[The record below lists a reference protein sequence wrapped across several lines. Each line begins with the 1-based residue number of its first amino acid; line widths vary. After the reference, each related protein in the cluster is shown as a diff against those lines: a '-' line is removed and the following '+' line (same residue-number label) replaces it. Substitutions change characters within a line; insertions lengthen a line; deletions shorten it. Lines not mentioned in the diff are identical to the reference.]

1 MNSYV
6 LRFLIFVMA
15 LLYIFVI
22 PDNPLYV
29 KLFFKAIPIL
39 LIIYYAIRQS
49 KRVAREVIHYLVV
62 IGLIFSLVGDVTLQ
76 WFLIGLSAFLLGHI
90 LYVAGFLTKWRF
102 SMPLSLAI
110 IPIGLFGWWM
120 GSNLLEALRE
130 NGEETLMV
138 PVVVYITVIS
148 LMCFLA
154 VMTRNKWAV
163 LGGVLFVIS
172 DAILAWNMFIEP
184 VAYEGIIVMGTYYAG
199 QFFIAH
205 SLYQFGV
212 EGVPFTRRT
221 D

>member
-1 MNSYV
+1 MNDHL
-6 LRFLIFVMA
+6 LRVFIIVMA

-22 PDNPLYV
+22 PNNPLYV
-29 KLFFKAIPIL
+29 KLFFKAIPIV

-49 KRVAREVIHYLVV
+49 KRVRPRVIHYLVV

-102 SMPLSLAI
+102 SMVLSLAI
-110 IPIGLFGWWM
+110 IPISLFGWWM
-120 GSNLLEALRE
+120 GSNLLGALRE
-130 NGEETLMV
+130 NGEELLTV
-138 PVVVYITVIS
+138 PVFVYIVVIS

-154 VMTRNKWAV
+154 VMTRNKWAI
-163 LGGVLFVIS
+163 LGSVLFVMS

-184 VAYEGIIVMGTYYAG
+184 VANEGILVMGAYYAG

-205 SLYQFGV
+205 SLKGFSSG
-212 EGVPFTRRT
+212 
-221 D
+221 